1 MVSPSS
7 ELQCPLSR
15 APWSLSVFRGGR
27 REPATPSRPDRGA
40 VTAETAVVLPGLL
53 LVVALGLSAVGH
65 VVDVVRA
72 TDASR
77 AGARAAAR
85 GDDDSAVRS
94 AVLTEVGGVPGAVV
108 QVSRAGDRATVLL
121 TFPGDPVLPGLSW
134 AGARWPDVRSQAVA
148 VAEQP

>member
-1 MVSPSS
+1 MVSPLP

-15 APWSLSVFRGGR
+15 APWSVSVSRGGR
-27 REPATPSRPDRGA
+27 REPATPERRDRGA

-77 AGARAAAR
+77 
-85 GDDDSAVRS
+85 GDDDNAVRS
-94 AVLTEVGGVPGAVV
+94 AVLAEVGGVAGAVV
-108 QVSRAGDRATVLL
+108 QVSRADGRATVLV

-134 AGARWPDVRSQAVA
+134 AAARWPDVHSRAVA